1 MVLKRTRKSTPA
13 PGRFVTLLSCP
24 GGGVLAEATIARGAV
39 QCDVH
44 ELPEGATSAASVKE
58 LASVVVAALREHRVR
73 SRDLL
78 MAVPRSKAVLKP
90 LMLPPNTAEDEIAAM
105 VQFQL
110 QGEIPFPPE
119 ETVLDFAIL
128 RRDAEGVGVLA
139 AAVQSATVDY
149 WKSLAE
155 QAGLSLKRLTLLP
168 SAIQHGLCSTE
179 ACEEKTIA
187 VITQLPGEMEIDV
200 ISRGTILFSR
210 SVTAAGP
217 AEALATELI
226 RSLRGYAG
234 QHPAETLDDIVLIGD
249 NAETLAAAVGDAFS
263 CAVRIEGQ
271 SLDDAMGL
279 VCSGLACEAGAKTMD
294 AFNFLDPK
302 KPIIKRDPRKIQA
315 TQLVATVI
323 LFLFGGIWLAGQYLD
338 GLQAEL
344 TELGVKLQATQAEE
358 KLAIRLKKQL
368 NAIEDW
374 KDEELDILGHWAN
387 ISALLPG
394 AADAY
399 TGPLQP
405 GTGEMSFTIWLR
417 DGVDDDAQRI
427 VDALQEAGYQPTVN
441 KGTLDERNQFGYRQR
456 KEISVLLKPGPVKTV
471 LTKGNLARPADDDP
485 TRSMIKKSSSRSPYY
500 RRGSGR

>member
-1 MVLKRTRKSTPA
+1 MVLKRTRKSAPA

-24 GGGVLAEATIARGAV
+24 GGGVLAEATAARGGV
-39 QCDVH
+39 QCVVH
-44 ELPEGATSAASVKE
+44 ELPEGASSTAAPSQ
-58 LASVVVAALREHRVR
+58 LAPVVVGALREHRIR

-78 MAVPRSKAVLKP
+78 LAVPRSKAVLKP

-119 ETVLDFAIL
+119 ETILDFAVL

-139 AAVQSATVDY
+139 AAVQTSTVDH

-168 SAIQHGLCSTE
+168 SAIQHGLCSKE

-187 VITQLPGEMEIDV
+187 MVTHLPGEMEIDV
-200 ISRGTILFSR
+200 ISRGTIQFSR
-210 SVTAAGP
+210 SVTATATP
-217 AEALATELI
+217 EALATELI
-226 RSLRGYAG
+226 RSLRGYSA
-234 QHPAETLDDIVLIGD
+234 QHPDEALSKIVILGE
-249 NAETLAAAVGDAFS
+249 AAHTLAAAAEETFS
-263 CAVRIEGQ
+263 CEVQVEGT
-271 SLDDAMGL
+271 SLDDAMSL
-279 VCSGLACEAGAKTMD
+279 VCSGLACEASAKTMD

-302 KPIIKRDPRKIQA
+302 KPVIKRDPKKIQA
-315 TQLVATVI
+315 TQLVAAVV

-338 GLQAEL
+338 GLQSEL
-344 TELGVKLQATQAEE
+344 TDLGVKLKATQDDE

-374 KDEELDILGHWAN
+374 KEQELDILGHWAN
-387 ISALLPG
+387 LSALLPG
-394 AADAY
+394 ASDAY
-399 TGPLQP
+399 VGPLQP
-405 GTGEMSFTIWLR
+405 GTGEMSFTVWLR

-441 KGTLDERNQFGYRQR
+441 KGTLDEKNSFGYRQR
-456 KEISVLLKPGPVKTV
+456 KEISILLTPGPVKTV
-471 LTKGNLARPADDDP
+471 LTEGNLARPADDDP
-485 TRSMIKKSSSRSPYY
+485 TRSMQKRSSRSSYY